1 VIVRVHAAGFTTDE
15 LSWTS
20 AWADRARRDRTPS
33 IPGANVIG
41 TGRATHR
48 AAVLELGANDFVD
61 LEQDRLEDVGQVDVL
76 GGATRDRS
84 AALVRDGG
92 ALVTIADPPT
102 VRPANARAVFFV
114 VEPDRQRLADL
125 ADRVRRGEL
134 RPLVARVVPLSEA
147 PTAVATKSGTIGR
160 TIIQI

>member
-1 VIVRVHAAGFTTDE
+1 VF
-15 LSWTS
+15 
-20 AWADRARRDRTPS
+20 
-33 IPGANVIG
+33 
-41 TGRATHR
+41 
-48 AAVLELGANDFVD
+48 
-61 LEQDRLEDVGQVDVL
+61 DVL

-125 ADRVRRGEL
+125 ASKPWPISRSASASWWRGQDL
-134 RPLVARVVPLSEA
+134 NA
-147 PTAVATKSGTIGR
+147 PDCSRQHPTCSDTVSPAGKSR
-160 TIIQI
+160 L